1 MEKIITK
8 GIAERNTFNS
18 MEEERFERKSKLA
31 SAFRVFANYG
41 YDEGVVGQ
49 ISARDPEF
57 TNTFWVNPFG
67 MYFGHIT
74 VSDLIRVDM
83 EGNIVEG
90 KHKKVNKPA
99 FIILSKI
106 HAARPEINSVAH
118 THTIYGRIF
127 STSGKLLKPLTI
139 EATQFY
145 SDHSIFNSMGGLIL
159 NQDEGDMIA
168 QALGKYKAVI
178 LRNHGLL
185 TVGTTVDE
193 AAWWFV
199 CLERNC
205 QIQITAELLGK
216 PEELSAEEA
225 ERGFRDTGHPDAGYF
240 QYQPLYQKML
250 KLQPDFLE

>member
-1 MEKIITK
+1 MNKIVSEEIT
-8 GIAERNTFNS
+8 GRVVFNS
-18 MEEERFERKSKLA
+18 VEEERIERKSKLA
-31 SAFRVFANYG
+31 SAFRVFAHYG

-49 ISARDPEF
+49 ISVRDPEF
-57 TNTFWVNPFG
+57 TDTFWVNPFG
-67 MYFGHIT
+67 MYFGNISA
-74 VSDLIRVDM
+74 SDLIRVDM

-106 HAARPEINSVAH
+106 HAARPDVNSVAH
-118 THTIYGRIF
+118 AHTLYGRIF
-127 STSGKLLKPLTI
+127 STTGKMLKPLTI

-145 SDHSIFNSMGGLIL
+145 NDHAIFESMGGLIL
-159 NQDEGDMIA
+159 NMDEGEMIA
-168 QALGKYKAVI
+168 QALGNKKAVI

-199 CLERNC
+199 CMERNC
-205 QIQITAELLGK
+205 QIQITAELLGN
-216 PEELSAEEA
+216 PVELSEEEA
-225 ERGFRDTGHPDAGYF
+225 VRGRYDTGHPDAGYF

-250 KLQPDFLE
+250 KEQPDFLK